1 MITEIL
7 SKNCMIMESNTLYLF
22 EPYSDLTMHFESGS
36 DEFNFNVKLMFKTDK
51 DLEQSAERMVTE
63 NEVAFRFTNF
73 DNPLGSGTSNPLE
86 IATINDRKLYMHI
99 WVYAVGQNQNAIS
112 VRKIEYTVF
121 MER

>member
-7 SKNCMIMESNTLYLF
+7 SKNCVILDSNTVYLF

-36 DEFNFNVKLMFKTDK
+36 DEFNFNIKLIFKTDK
-51 DLEQSAERMVTE
+51 DIEQSAERMVSG
-63 NEVAFRFTNF
+63 NEVAIRFTNF

-86 IATINDRKLYMHI
+86 IATINEKKLYMHI
-99 WVYAVGQNQNAIS
+99 WVYGVGQKQNVTI

>member
-7 SKNCMIMESNTLYLF
+7 SKNCVILESNTVYLF

-36 DEFNFNVKLMFKTDK
+36 DEFNFNIKLIFKTDK
-51 DLEQSAERMVTE
+51 GSEQAAERMV
-63 NEVAFRFTNF
+63 NEHEVVFRFTNF

-86 IATINDRKLYMHI
+86 IATINDKKLYMHI
-99 WVYAVGQNQNAIS
+99 WVYGVGRDDNKTS